1 MGNLP
6 DTRNKGLEA
15 SNGADM
21 RPPRYSIIAAHLSH
35 VAVMN
40 LILLFEEDFTAPGE
54 VHLHDRRLT
63 HIREVH
69 RAEPGDRLK
78 VGLINGAMGSG
89 RLQSISEH
97 EAVLQI
103 ELDTPPPPPLPLT
116 LILALPRPKM
126 FKRTLAAA
134 ASMGVKDLWLINS
147 YRVDKSYWGSPL
159 LTDAGLREHLLLGL
173 EQAGDTMLPEVHL
186 RKRFKPF
193 VEDELPHLCRERR
206 ALLAHPYNAQPCP
219 SASDESTVL
228 AIGPEGGFI
237 PYEVEKLIEAGLSP
251 IHLGPRILR
260 VETAVPALLSRLFT
274 F

>member
-1 MGNLP
+1 M
-6 DTRNKGLEA
+6 
-15 SNGADM
+15 
-21 RPPRYSIIAAHLSH
+21 PPPGCSMIAAHLSH
-35 VAVMN
+35 VVAMN
-40 LILLFEEDFTAPGE
+40 LILLFEEDFTAPGQ

-69 RAEPGDRLK
+69 RANPGDRLK
-78 VGLINGAMGSG
+78 VGLLNGAMGSG
-89 RLQSISEH
+89 QLLSLSEH
-97 EAVLQI
+97 EAVMRV
-103 ELDTPPPPPLPLT
+103 ELDSAPPPPLPLT

-173 EQAGDTMLPEVHL
+173 EQAGDTRLPEVHL

-193 VEDELPHLCRERR
+193 VEDELPDLCRDRR
-206 ALLAHPYNAQPCP
+206 ALLAHPYNAEPCP
-219 SASDESTVL
+219 SASNESTVL

-237 PYEVEKLIEAGLSP
+237 PYEVEKLIEAGLKP
-251 IHLGPRILR
+251 VHLGPRILR
-260 VETAVPALLSRLFT
+260 VETAVPALLSRLFA